1 MVLVGADGGTGYRH
15 RRAKG
20 DDAGRMLFDELLPL
34 LHRRGF
40 PTARIGLLGIPMG
53 GYGAILWS
61 ERLGRARVAATGA
74 ISPALWRRHADSAPG
89 AFDSAA
95 DFARSDV
102 FAGARRL
109 AGMPVRIDCG
119 RDDSFAGAA
128 RVPGRRAGDGDR
140 RHRGRLPRRGVLAL
154 GGV

>member
-15 RRAKG
+15 RRANG